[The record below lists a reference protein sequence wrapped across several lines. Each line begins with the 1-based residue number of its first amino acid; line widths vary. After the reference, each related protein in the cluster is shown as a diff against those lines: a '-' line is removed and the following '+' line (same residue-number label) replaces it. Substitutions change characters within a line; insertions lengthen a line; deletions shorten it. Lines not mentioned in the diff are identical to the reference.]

1 LKINV
6 SVELILYSLLKIFG
20 QWKDLCKAYL
30 VEARWY
36 HNGYAPTLEEYL
48 NNAWVTISGNIA
60 LSYAYCINNYANAK
74 DLEQFS
80 SGYPDILRYSSMNL
94 RLYNDL
100 ATSSV
105 SALK

>member
-1 LKINV
+1 MVFIV
-6 SVELILYSLLKIFG
+6 HLLLETIS
-20 QWKDLCKAYL
+20 QWKDLCKAYI

-36 HNGYAPTLEEYL
+36 HSGYGPTLKEYL
-48 NNAWVTISGNIA
+48 ENAWVSISGHIA
-60 LSYAYCINNYANAK
+60 LSYAYCINDYVTAK
-74 DLEQFS
+74 DLEKLS
-80 SGYPDILRYSSMNL
+80 SGYPDIVQYSSMNF